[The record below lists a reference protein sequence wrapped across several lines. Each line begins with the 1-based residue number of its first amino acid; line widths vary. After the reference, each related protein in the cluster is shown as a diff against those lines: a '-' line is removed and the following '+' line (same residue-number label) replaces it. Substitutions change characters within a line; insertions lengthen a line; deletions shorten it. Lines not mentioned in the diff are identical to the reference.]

1 MCVLEHQLRPV
12 WTSSGEVYLNIYTE
26 KLLLNK
32 TSRSKV
38 QVSYSL
44 KVVTATENKLNTQKP
59 YHHLHKD
66 DKLS

>member
-1 MCVLEHQLRPV
+1 MDKLWKSL
-12 WTSSGEVYLNIYTE
+12 LNIYTG

-44 KVVTATENKLNTQKP
+44 KVVSATENKLYTRKP

-66 DKLS
+66 DNLYHNS